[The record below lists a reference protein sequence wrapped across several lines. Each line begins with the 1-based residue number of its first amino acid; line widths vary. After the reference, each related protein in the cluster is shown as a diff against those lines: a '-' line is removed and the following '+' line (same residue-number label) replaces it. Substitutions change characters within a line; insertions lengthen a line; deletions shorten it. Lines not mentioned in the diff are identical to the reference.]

1 MLYSNYLRDKSQNA
15 IKIEETEGNPCIIE
29 KSKGRNL
36 KDYKIYGNSYQ
47 ATRSGRNLLPYPYSR
62 TTTTTNGVIF
72 TDNGDGSVTVNG
84 TATANA
90 TWYFYSDTKN
100 LINGLKIGDTVTVS
114 IDCDKTWVQSPA
126 TMNIVC
132 NYYNSETTM
141 KDGGCVV
148 NSTTKYKT
156 ITIGDD
162 WVGIGMYIV
171 VYSGQTINNITLR
184 PQVELGSTATEYE
197 QYGVMP
203 SPDFPS
209 EVQLVGDLVTDAAS
223 EYYGKYD
230 VPIIVRGK
238 NVLPNLDW
246 MSGAH
251 QNGFD
256 EYVTHEYITEY
267 TQNSISFNLTAWKG
281 VSSPRFRKDSVKR
294 IVFKINQTA
303 LNSDSYANFY
313 ITIQGYDDNN
323 NKIGNKVI
331 YDSAIADT
339 GYVFDFSTISSY
351 SWYAKSTQF
360 SFCILARKN
369 ALSNLM
375 VYDIAYYA
383 ETDTTEYE
391 PYVGETTH
399 IYLNEPLRKV
409 GDYTDYIDFKN
420 QRVVRNVF
428 KIVLSITNIYKKLKS
443 VIRIGCNNGIVS
455 QKYDTHIL
463 STIFNYNYD
472 WFANTECIF
481 HHNQTKY
488 NYYWSVYWNRLGL
501 TYDGTNVYRTD
512 DTEQT
517 PLTDREIISIANE
530 WLSTLPDKDKE
541 IYVILDTPIKEP
553 ISPPVLKTIKGTNVI
568 SVDTL
573 VRPSNIKAKYIKL

>member
-15 IKIEETEGNPCIIE
+15 IKIEEVEGNPCIIE
-29 KSKGRNL
+29 NSKGRNL

-62 TTTTTNGVIF
+62 TTTTTNGVTF

-197 QYGVMP
+197 QYGVSP
-203 SPDFPS
+203 SPDYQS
-209 EVQLVGDLVTDAAS
+209 EVQSVGDLVES
-223 EYYGKYD
+223 GEYAGKYAIP
-230 VPIIVRGK
+230 VVNRGK
-238 NVLPNLDW
+238 NLVELPEFYNASGISVNYQDEIYHIVPNENGTANVVSLKNTLNLKA
-246 MSGAH
+246 G
-251 QNGFD
+251 
-256 EYVTHEYITEY
+256 ETVT
-267 TQNSISFNLTAWKG
+267 ISC
-281 VSSPRFRKDSVKR
+281 
-294 IVFKINQTA
+294 KINHKGNRVNGLRVYSIDLQYTSITYVGSTGKGSTVVPSTELTKYSYTYTA
-303 LNSDSYANFY
+303 SKDMTLYFQIYVHGFIDEDGDGTSDRHP
-313 ITIQGYDDNN
+313 I
-323 NKIGNKVI
+323 
-331 YDSAIADT
+331 
-339 GYVFDFSTISSY
+339 DFSDFQIEYGTV
-351 SWYAKSTQF
+351 A
-360 SFCILARKN
+360 
-369 ALSNLM
+369 
-375 VYDIAYYA
+375 
-383 ETDTTEYE
+383 TEYE
-391 PYVGETTH
+391 PYRGIETTH

-409 GDYTDYIDFKN
+409 GDYADYIDFKN
-420 QRVVRNVF
+420 QKVIRNVF
-428 KIVLSITNIYKKLKS
+428 KQLLNTTAIYKKLNS
-443 VIRIGCNNGIVS
+443 VIRVACRNIS
-455 QKYDTHIL
+455 MRQKYDTHML

-481 HHNQTKY
+481 HHNATNY
-488 NYYWSVYWNRLGL
+488 NYYWSIYWNRLGL

-512 DTEQT
+512 DTSQT
-517 PLTDREIISIANE
+517 PLTDSEIISIANE
-530 WLSTLPDKDKE
+530 WLSTLSDKDKE
-541 IYVILDTPIKEP
+541 IYMILDTPTEEP
-553 ISPPVLKTIKGTNVI
+553 VSLPALKTVKGTTI
-568 SVDTL
+568 MSVDTSIQ
-573 VRPSNIKAKYIKL
+573 PTNIKAKYIKL